1 MPATARLKIKTQL
14 MLGDEIALGP
24 GKAELLEWIDRAG
37 SISAAAKGMGL
48 SYRRAWLMVDTMNRC
63 FKAPLVSAAHG
74 GAKGG
79 GASLTNEGRSV
90 LSDYR
95 ALVSELANVTHLA
108 SQRLAARLASAG
120 S

>member
-1 MPATARLKIKTQL
+1 MSATARLKIKTQL

-63 FKAPLVSAAHG
+63 FRAPLVSAAHG

-79 GASLTNEGRSV
+79 GAHLTDEGRAV
-90 LSDYR
+90 IADYR
-95 ALVSELANVTHLA
+95 VLVSSLSALTDSA
-108 SQRLAARLASAG
+108 SERLTSRLASA
-120 S
+120 